1 MFHVASFFC
10 QIIKFIS
17 DSLLYNRGTVTLL
30 VVEKIKVH
38 NAGPVLLHVV
48 CCNTCSYKLDS
59 IYKQAKVKLV
69 LAVFGTSLTCEVAG
83 RRSCIREKN
92 WSHIKHVCFVII
104 ICSCLIFLIKICLVK

>member
-1 MFHVASFFC
+1 MFYVASFFR

-17 DSLLYNRGTVTLL
+17 DSLLYNSGTVTLL

-48 CCNTCSYKLDS
+48 YCNTCSYKLDS

-83 RRSCIREKN
+83 RRSCIREKTGRILN
-92 WSHIKHVCFVII
+92 VFVFVII
-104 ICSCLIFLIKICLVK
+104 MCSCLIFVIKICLVK